1 MIMSEKYKFR
11 STRKSCSQ
19 KSEAN
24 HQKPISKSQKRAEI
38 IQSEEADQIMKKKS
52 IRIQRYE
59 QIRKVDGSIRRKL
72 KI

>member
-1 MIMSEKYKFR
+1 MSEKYKFR

-38 IQSEEADQIMKKKS
+38 IQSEDEDQIMKKEVKQFRDE
-52 IRIQRYE
+52 IRSE
-59 QIRKVDGSIRRKL
+59 ESMEVLEGN
-72 KI
+72 